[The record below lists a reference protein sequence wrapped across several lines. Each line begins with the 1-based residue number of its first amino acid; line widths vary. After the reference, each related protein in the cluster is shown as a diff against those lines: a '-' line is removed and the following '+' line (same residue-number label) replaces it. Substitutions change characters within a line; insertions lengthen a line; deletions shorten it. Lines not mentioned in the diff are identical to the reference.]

1 MTTETTL
8 KHLLFL
14 CVALFLLTQSV
25 SALAACSIKTS
36 APTFG
41 PVDSFTL
48 NSTPQGVL
56 AGAGFYCSPELVAL
70 NSTNTLSATLASAN
84 QSNKIP
90 RLLNATGDAIPYS
103 ICADSSC
110 SPALQDGGVINWSK
124 TTLLDLLGLFNSSD
138 GTMPLYFRTTPGANV
153 PAGTYTDVLT
163 ITWLYRFCYVGLDL
177 LGIKICI
184 PNNGTL
190 VSTVNVSLR
199 VTNFCYIDSAPDVVF
214 TSAALPSSFSDYSG
228 QLAIRCTKNAAYT
241 VNLTSITNTN
251 TSVGDWRRMSL
262 PQQTAYLQ
270 YQFYQANGSAW
281 TESNNLS
288 VAGSGTAQ
296 SANYTLKINPTQSN
310 QPAGTYSD
318 TILVTVTY

>member
-14 CVALFLLTQSV
+14 CVALFLLTQSL
-25 SALAACSIKTS
+25 SALAACNIVASSPKI
-36 APTFG
+36 G

-48 NSTPQGVL
+48 NSTPLGVL
-56 AGAGFYCSPELVAL
+56 AGAGFYCSPEVASL
-70 NSTNTLSATLASAN
+70 NSTNTLTATLSSTN

-90 RLLNATGDAIPYS
+90 LLLNGAGDAVPYS
-103 ICADSSC
+103 ICVDSSC
-110 SPALQDGGVINWSK
+110 SPAYQDGGVISWSR
-124 TTLLDLLGLFNSSD
+124 TTLLDLLGLFNTSD
-138 GTMPLYFRTTPGANV
+138 GTMPLYFRTTPGANI
-153 PAGTYTDVLT
+153 PAGTYTDTLK
-163 ITWLYRFCYVGLDL
+163 ITWVYRFCYVGLDL

-190 VSTVNVSLR
+190 VSTVNVSLQ
-199 VTNFCYIDSAPDVVF
+199 VTNFCYIDSAPEVIF

-241 VNLTSITNTN
+241 VNLTSITNT
-251 TSVGDWRRMSL
+251 SVGDWRRMSL
-262 PQQTAYLQ
+262 PQQTAWLQ

-288 VAGSGTAQ
+288 VTGSGTPQ
-296 SANYTLKINPTQSN
+296 SASYTVKINPAQSN